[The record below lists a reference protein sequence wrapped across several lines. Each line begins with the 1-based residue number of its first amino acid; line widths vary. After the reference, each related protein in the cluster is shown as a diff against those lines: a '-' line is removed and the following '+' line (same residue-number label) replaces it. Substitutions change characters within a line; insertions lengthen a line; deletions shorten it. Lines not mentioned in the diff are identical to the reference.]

1 MGNLGEEKETEII
14 NGMWSNIGRTFAE
27 YVFLKDFK
35 FNKTNF
41 DHIKINGTNYLNE
54 VKNNNEP
61 AIFYSGHFAN
71 FELMAMELDKFG
83 IKCAAIYRPLN
94 NFFLN
99 PLMEYLRMKYIC
111 PNQIPKGRM
120 GIREIISKVKD
131 GYSIALMV
139 DQRVSEGPRT
149 LFFNKPAHTT
159 TIPAQLALKY
169 KCKLVP
175 ISLERKEGSNFEMTI
190 YEPYKIKK
198 NNKPVIF
205 YSGHFANFELMA
217 MELDKFRIKC
227 AAIYRPLNNFFLNP
241 LMEYLRMKYICSNQI
256 PKGRMGMREIV
267 TKVKDGYS
275 IALMVDQRV
284 SEGPRTLFFN
294 KPAHTTTIP
303 AQFALKYNCKLVPI
317 SLERKEGPNFEMTIN
332 EPYKIEK
339 TGNDEEDSKNITL
352 KINQIIEKMIIKNP
366 KQWIWSHNRWK

>member
-1 MGNLGEEKETEII
+1 MKIIKYFFEFISIISLFCIFRIIGLSNASYLGSIMGRVIGPLFRSKNIIKQNIKNGLGEVDKKRETEII

-54 VKNNNEP
+54 IKNNNEP

-99 PLMEYLRMKYIC
+99 PLMEYLRIKYIC

-120 GIREIISKVKD
+120 GMREIISKIKD

-169 KCKLVP
+169 
-175 ISLERKEGSNFEMTI
+175 
-190 YEPYKIKK
+190 
-198 NNKPVIF
+198 
-205 YSGHFANFELMA
+205 
-217 MELDKFRIKC
+217 
-227 AAIYRPLNNFFLNP
+227 
-241 LMEYLRMKYICSNQI
+241 
-256 PKGRMGMREIV
+256 
-267 TKVKDGYS
+267 
-275 IALMVDQRV
+275 
-284 SEGPRTLFFN
+284 
-294 KPAHTTTIP
+294 
-303 AQFALKYNCKLVPI
+303 NCKLVPI
-317 SLERKEGPNFEMTIN
+317 SLERKEGANFEMTIH

-339 TGNDEEDSKNITL
+339 TGNDEEDTKNITL
-352 KINQIIEKMIIKNP
+352 KINQILEKMIVENP
-366 KQWIWSHNRWK
+366 TQWIWSHNRWK

>member
-1 MGNLGEEKETEII
+1 MKIIKYFFEFISIISLFLIFKIIGLKNASNLGSVLGRFIGPLFRSKEII
-14 NGMWSNIGRTFAE
+14 KQNIKTALGEIDKKEETMIINSMWSNIGRTFAE

-35 FNKTNF
+35 FNRTNF
-41 DHIKINGTNYLNE
+41 DHMKINGINYLE
-54 VKNNNEP
+54 EIKKNNE
-61 AIFYSGHFAN
+61 AVIFYSCHFAN

-120 GIREIISKVKD
+120 GMREIIGKVKD

-169 KCKLVP
+169 
-175 ISLERKEGSNFEMTI
+175 
-190 YEPYKIKK
+190 
-198 NNKPVIF
+198 
-205 YSGHFANFELMA
+205 
-217 MELDKFRIKC
+217 
-227 AAIYRPLNNFFLNP
+227 
-241 LMEYLRMKYICSNQI
+241 
-256 PKGRMGMREIV
+256 
-267 TKVKDGYS
+267 
-275 IALMVDQRV
+275 
-284 SEGPRTLFFN
+284 
-294 KPAHTTTIP
+294 
-303 AQFALKYNCKLVPI
+303 NCKLVPI
-317 SLERKEGPNFEMTIN
+317 SIERKDGTNFEMNIH

-339 TGNDEEDSKNITL
+339 TGNDDEDTKNITL
-352 KINQIIEKMIIKNP
+352 KINQTVEKMIIKNP

>member
-1 MGNLGEEKETEII
+1 MKIIKYFFEFICIISLFSIFKIIGLRNASNIGSILGRFVGPLFRSRHIIQQNIKIGLGNVDKKKETEIV

-41 DHIKINGTNYLNE
+41 DHIKINGTNHLDDIK
-54 VKNNNEP
+54 KNNKS

-71 FELMAMELDKFG
+71 FELMAMELDKSG

-120 GIREIISKVKD
+120 GMREIISKVKD

-169 KCKLVP
+169 
-175 ISLERKEGSNFEMTI
+175 
-190 YEPYKIKK
+190 
-198 NNKPVIF
+198 
-205 YSGHFANFELMA
+205 
-217 MELDKFRIKC
+217 
-227 AAIYRPLNNFFLNP
+227 
-241 LMEYLRMKYICSNQI
+241 
-256 PKGRMGMREIV
+256 
-267 TKVKDGYS
+267 
-275 IALMVDQRV
+275 
-284 SEGPRTLFFN
+284 
-294 KPAHTTTIP
+294 
-303 AQFALKYNCKLVPI
+303 NCKLVPI
-317 SLERKEGPNFEMTIN
+317 SLERKEGPNFEMTIH
-332 EPYKIEK
+332 EPYKIDK
-339 TGNDEEDSKNITL
+339 TGNDEEDIKNITL
-352 KINQIIEKMIIKNP
+352 KINQIIEKMILNNP
-366 KQWIWSHNRWK
+366 KQWIWSHNSWK

>member
-1 MGNLGEEKETEII
+1 MKIIKYFFEFISIISLFCIFRIIGLSNASYLGSIMGRVIGPLFRSKNIIKQNIKNGLGEVDKKRETEII

-54 VKNNNEP
+54 IKNNNEP

-71 FELMAMELDKFG
+71 FELMTMELDKFG

-99 PLMEYLRMKYIC
+99 PLMEYLRMKYVC
-111 PNQIPKGRM
+111 PNQIPKGRIGM
-120 GIREIISKVKD
+120 REIISKVKD

-149 LFFNKPAHTT
+149 PFFNKPAHTT
-159 TIPAQLALKY
+159 TIPAQL
-169 KCKLVP
+169 
-175 ISLERKEGSNFEMTI
+175 
-190 YEPYKIKK
+190 
-198 NNKPVIF
+198 
-205 YSGHFANFELMA
+205 
-217 MELDKFRIKC
+217 
-227 AAIYRPLNNFFLNP
+227 
-241 LMEYLRMKYICSNQI
+241 
-256 PKGRMGMREIV
+256 
-267 TKVKDGYS
+267 
-275 IALMVDQRV
+275 
-284 SEGPRTLFFN
+284 
-294 KPAHTTTIP
+294 
-303 AQFALKYNCKLVPI
+303 ALKYNCKLVPI
-317 SLERKEGPNFEMTIN
+317 SLERKEGPNFEMTIH

-339 TGNDEEDSKNITL
+339 TNNDEDDTTNITI